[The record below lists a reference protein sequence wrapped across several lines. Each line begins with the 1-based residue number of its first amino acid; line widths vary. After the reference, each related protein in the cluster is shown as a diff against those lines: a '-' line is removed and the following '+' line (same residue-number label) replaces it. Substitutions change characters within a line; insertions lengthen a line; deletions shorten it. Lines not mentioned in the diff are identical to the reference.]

1 MKNIYKLTFLVVTLS
16 LSSCGNEDKTAVVD
30 TATPIAVTI
39 NKVTTNGNSPF
50 LTVSGK
56 IQASNSANL
65 STRMMGFV
73 NKIYINVGDKVNK
86 GQLLL
91 TVNNTE
97 LQAKLAQVNAS
108 ITEANAAYNNAE
120 KDYNRFINLF
130 AESSVSQKEM
140 DDMTANF
147 EMAKARLEAANQI
160 KNEVN
165 AQFAYTNIKSPF
177 AGVVTNKFIKEGD
190 LASPGVP
197 LIAVESIG
205 KFEVTAMVPE
215 SEISQIKSGVEVVV
229 NVKSIKET
237 ITGTVTEVSS
247 SAKNTGGQYLVK
259 IALDKTDKHILSGM
273 FVTVQFPVEKTKAKN
288 NTVLVS
294 TEALVHNGQLTG
306 IYTVSQSNTA
316 VLRWLRLGRT
326 FGDQVEVLSG
336 LNVDESYIVSTDG
349 RLYNGVKISIK

>member
-1 MKNIYKLTFLVVTLS
+1 MKNIYKLTFLVVTLL
-16 LSSCGNEDKTAVVD
+16 LSSCGSDSKTAVVD
-30 TATPIAVTI
+30 NSIPIAVSI
-39 NKVTTNGNSPF
+39 SKVTANGNSSF

-65 STRMMGFV
+65 STRIMGFV
-73 NKIYINVGDKVNK
+73 NKIYVNVGDKVNK

-91 TVNNTE
+91 SVNNTE

-108 ITEANAAYNNAE
+108 ITEAKAAYNIAE
-120 KDYNRFINLF
+120 KDYNRYKNLF
-130 AESSVSQKEM
+130 AENSVSQKEM

-177 AGVVTNKFIKEGD
+177 VGVVTNKFIRVGD

-205 KFEVTAMVPE
+205 KFEVIATVPE
-215 SEISQIKSGVEVVV
+215 SEISQIKPAVKVVV

-237 ITGTVTEVSS
+237 ITGTVTEVST

-259 IALDKTDKHILSGM
+259 IALDKTDTKILSGM
-273 FVTVQFPVEKTKAKN
+273 FTTVQFPVEKQIKM
-288 NTVLVS
+288 VLVPIS
-294 TEALVHNGQLTG
+294 AIVNRGQLTG

-316 VLRWLRLGRT
+316 ILRWLRLGRT
-326 FGDQVEVLSG
+326 FGEQVEVLSG
-336 LNVDESYIVSTDG
+336 LSIDESYIVSADG

>member
-1 MKNIYKLTFLVVTLS
+1 MKNIYKLTFLVVTLL
-16 LSSCGNEDKTAVVD
+16 LSSCGSDSKTAVVD
-30 TATPIAVTI
+30 NSIPIAVSI
-39 NKVTTNGNSPF
+39 SKVTTNGNSSF

-65 STRMMGFV
+65 STRIMGFV
-73 NKIYINVGDKVNK
+73 NNIYVNVGNKVNK

-91 TVNNTE
+91 SVNNTE

-108 ITEANAAYNNAE
+108 ITETKAAHNTAE
-120 KDYNRFINLF
+120 KDYNRYKNLF
-130 AESSVSQKEM
+130 AENSVSQKEM

-177 AGVVTNKFIKEGD
+177 AGVVTNKFIKVGD

-205 KFEVTAMVPE
+205 KFEVIATVPE
-215 SEISQIKSGVEVVV
+215 SEILQIKSGVEVVV

-237 ITGTVTEVSS
+237 VTGTVTEVST

-259 IALDKTDKHILSGM
+259 IALDNTDTKILSGM
-273 FVTVQFPVEKTKAKN
+273 FTTVQFPVEKQIKKEM
-288 NTVLVS
+288 VLVPIS
-294 TEALVHNGQLTG
+294 AIINRGQLTG

-316 VLRWLRLGRT
+316 ILRWLRLGRT
-326 FGDQVEVLSG
+326 IGEQVEVLSG
-336 LNVDESYIVSTDG
+336 LSVDESYIVSAEG